1 MKVVMDVTE
10 NLIEEIINGNS
21 KIKEKILKLN
31 NPRLLF
37 LYAYYFQEEE
47 LDEISAAIIKSNDER
62 YISFYF
68 RQIKNINTALFFEKI
83 LEYDNKTIFYSL
95 YDRKNLDDEYFTKG
109 INKMISNGQD
119 KYLFLT
125 LYYYFVILSK
135 FDKDMFTILK
145 KFDQNIDENNYKNI
159 LQKYYE
165 KFTEKIVQ

>member
-1 MKVVMDVTE
+1 MGVTE

-83 LEYDNKTIFYSL
+83 CRRNQESFSGNTWSFIDSSYSFM
-95 YDRKNLDDEYFTKG
+95 DFGWK
-109 INKMISNGQD
+109 
-119 KYLFLT
+119 
-125 LYYYFVILSK
+125 
-135 FDKDMFTILK
+135 
-145 KFDQNIDENNYKNI
+145 
-159 LQKYYE
+159 
-165 KFTEKIVQ
+165 